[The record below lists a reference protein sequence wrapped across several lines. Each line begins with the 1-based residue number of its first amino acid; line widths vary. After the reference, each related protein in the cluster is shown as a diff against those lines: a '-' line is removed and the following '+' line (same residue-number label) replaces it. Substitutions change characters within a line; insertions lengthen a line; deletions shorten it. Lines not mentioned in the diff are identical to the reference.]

1 MMLIRNII
9 KPIFPKA
16 YYPYNK
22 LILEYLKSIALLS
35 DDKIYTSLSIQF
47 KFYQKE
53 LIISVK
59 Q

>member
-35 DDKIYTSLSIQF
+35 DDKIYKSFYTIQILSERAYHIR
-47 KFYQKE
+47 
-53 LIISVK
+53 
-59 Q
+59 